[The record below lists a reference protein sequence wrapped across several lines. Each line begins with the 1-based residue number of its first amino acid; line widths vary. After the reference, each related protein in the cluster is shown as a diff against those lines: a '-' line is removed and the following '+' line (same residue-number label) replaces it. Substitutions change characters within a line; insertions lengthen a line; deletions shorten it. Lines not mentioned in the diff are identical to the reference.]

1 MSSQEINIR
10 VSLVS
15 HLLVL
20 GYYLINISRMVLD
33 GGLEA
38 KRVFTLW
45 AVVIVA
51 IIVITILGNILSYI
65 LLHIAQAVR
74 TGKAEEMRFVNDER
88 DRLIELKGTRVAYI
102 VFSLGVFLSMLT
114 FVFAQ
119 PPLVMFSLIIFFGLV
134 AELSGDIAQLIYYRK
149 GVVYA

>member
-20 GYYLINISRMVLD
+20 GYYLINIFRMVND

-65 LLHIAQAVR
+65 LIHILHAVK
-74 TGKAEEMRFVNDER
+74 TGKTEEMRFVNDER
-88 DRLIELKGTRVAYI
+88 DRLIELKGTRIAYI

-114 FVFAQ
+114 FVFGLE
-119 PPLVMFSLIIFFGLV
+119 PLVMFSLIILFGLV
-134 AELSGDIAQLIYYRK
+134 AELCGDIAQLITYHK

>member
-20 GYYLINISRMVLD
+20 GYYLINIFRMVND

-65 LLHIAQAVR
+65 LLHIAQAVK

-88 DRLIELKGTRVAYI
+88 DRLIELKGTRIAYV

-114 FVFAQ
+114 FVFGQ

-134 AELSGDIAQLIYYRK
+134 AELSSDLAQLIYYRK